1 MIHALPETIS
11 LYSSA
16 SRATVS
22 SLIRDMRLEKTDLNF
37 LVTKMSNMTFD
48 LNYTG
53 AKVASFSLLTKEAMV
68 DAFRNAYLR
77 MQNLFNAANATGI
90 ALNSIVSVFD
100 SEIQKVEEDLDKLQV
115 FIDNY
120 EFISGKDDL
129 FNANYIEKF
138 DSFLNDYRADGIQFS
153 IPDRDGQDF
162 SETNNAFID
171 PVSGT
176 LKIGKGQDIK
186 NIIRNVKSIKIA
198 TNYNNYTTTNSSFE
212 NLFNDNFFDSWSVTV
227 KSPAILSAQ
236 LKDYIKYFN
245 YDYSAISGAIAAVEI
260 TLQRPINIDT
270 IRFQPN
276 QSTNFKLLQAVVY
289 HNSPLEAN
297 NITPSENYT
306 VLLNNPVLLNRV
318 FDLRFN
324 KKSINKIIFIFNQ
337 QDYVKNNR
345 PPINSELN
353 SKVLDSF
360 VKAVIDDRKNRF
372 SKFQDIIYWFFKRK
386 STVKG
391 ISKNKKTDID
401 YYAYRFPQEFDSYIN
416 NLDQQIKEFNNLI
429 IEDRNVFTNTPVFVN
444 AINSMLNTFSGK
456 YKIFDSDKYIE
467 GITAGSSLFAS
478 GFIMGSS
485 SNGRSTSAQQYDS
498 GALAAPLTSI
508 SSQTSVLES
517 NLGYEYSFSLKSIEF
532 IETLNDNVNK
542 AVFVSKKIPVN
553 GQVVAAKIKPYFFNN
568 NAGVASVNR
577 SILAPAS
584 YELSLSNKPFPSSES
599 DWIPISSYGNTFVQ
613 SEILFTNNITRKGT
627 LRFRAKNDSITLY
640 KDGVLVPRVSANY
653 TYSVNENSIS
663 ISESIFNI
671 NSRFIVS
678 YDLDFS
684 LSPPDEVDF
693 IKKNIILQSLK
704 NYSTED
710 GSGEIFSST
719 NLNASVRLSYAPYVD
734 RDSYSRIIYNKST
747 GTNFISNNA
756 GYNPVRIVLSDGTVA
771 VNLTN
776 YSLSAEKVSFYS
788 TTETLFIQSGRNVVF
803 NRVINQPFTVYY
815 QYIPNDLRFRL
826 IVRKNIID
834 LSDPISVDSVIL
846 KMKTINN
853 DPYYEKLNS
862 LTL

>member
-37 LVTKMSNMTFD
+37 LVTKMSNMTVD

-138 DSFLNDYRADGIQFS
+138 DSFLNDYRADGVQFA
-153 IPDRDGQDF
+153 IPDRDGIPF

-171 PVSGT
+171 SISGT
-176 LKIGKGQDIK
+176 LKIGKGQDVK
-186 NIIRNVKSIKIA
+186 NIIRNIKSIKIA
-198 TNYNNYTTTNSSFE
+198 TNYNNYATTNSNFE
-212 NLFNDNFFDSWSVTV
+212 NLFNDNFSDSWSVTV

-245 YDYSAISGAIAAVEI
+245 YDYSTVSGAMAAVEI
-260 TLQRPINIDT
+260 VLQRPINIDT

-289 HNSPLEAN
+289 HNSPVDAN

-306 VLLNNPVLLNRV
+306 VLLNRPALLNRV

-324 KKSINKIIFIFNQ
+324 KKSVNKIILIFNQ
-337 QDYVKNNR
+337 QDYIKNSR

-372 SKFQDIIYWFFKRK
+372 SRFQDIIYWFFKRK

-416 NLDQQIKEFNNLI
+416 NLDEQIKEFNNLI
-429 IEDRNVFTNTPVFVN
+429 IEDRNVFSNTPVFVN

-456 YKIFDSDKYIE
+456 YKVFDSDKYIE

-485 SNGRSTSAQQYDS
+485 TNARSRSDQQYDT
-498 GALAAPLTSI
+498 GALAPPVASLN
-508 SSQTSVLES
+508 SQLSVLET

-532 IETLNDNVNK
+532 IETLNEDTNK

-553 GQVVAAKIKPYFFNN
+553 GQIIAAKIKPYFFNN
-568 NAGVASVNR
+568 NAAVSNVNR
-577 SILAPAS
+577 DILAPAS
-584 YELSLSNKPFPSSES
+584 YELSLSNKPLPSSES
-599 DWIPISSYGNTFVQ
+599 DWIPVSTYGNTFVQ
-613 SEILFTNNITRKGT
+613 SEILFTNNVTRKGT
-627 LRFRAKNDSITLY
+627 LRFKAKNDSIILY

-653 TYSVNENSIS
+653 SYSLNENSIS

-678 YDLDFS
+678 YDLDFAS
-684 LSPPDEVDF
+684 AAPDEVDF
-693 IKKNIILQSLK
+693 IKRNVVLQSLK
-704 NYSTED
+704 NYSSED
-710 GSGEIFSST
+710 GSGETFAST
-719 NLNASVRLSYAPYVD
+719 DLNASVRLSYSPYVD

-756 GYNPVRIVLSDGTVA
+756 GYNPVRVILSDGTVA
-771 VNLTN
+771 INLTN
-776 YSLSAEKVSFYS
+776 YSLSTEKVSFYS
-788 TTETLFIQSGRNVVF
+788 TTETLFIQSGRNLVF
-803 NRVINQPFTVYY
+803 NRPINQPFTVYY

-826 IVRKNIID
+826 VIRKNIID
-834 LSDPISVDSVIL
+834 SSDPISVDSVIL

>member
-37 LVTKMSNMTFD
+37 LVTKMSNMTVD
-48 LNYTG
+48 LNYSG
-53 AKVASFSLLTKEAMV
+53 AKVPAFALLTKEAMV

-90 ALNSIVSVFD
+90 ALNSIVGVFS
-100 SEIQKVEEDLDKLQV
+100 SEIEKVEEDLDKLQV

-138 DSFLNDYRADGIQFS
+138 DSFFNDYRADGTQFP
-153 IPDRDGQDF
+153 IPDRDGVSF
-162 SETNNAFID
+162 GETNNAYID

-176 LKIGKGQDIK
+176 LKIGKGQDVK
-186 NIIRNVKSIKIA
+186 NIIRNIKSINI
-198 TNYNNYTTTNSSFE
+198 TNNYNNYVTTDSSFE

-227 KSPAILSAQ
+227 KAPAILSAQ

-245 YDYSAISGAIAAVEI
+245 YDYSNVSGAVSAVEI
-260 TLQRPINIDT
+260 NLQRPINIDT

-276 QSTNFKLLQAVVY
+276 QSTNFRLLQAVVY
-289 HNSPLEAN
+289 HNSPVDAN
-297 NITPSENYT
+297 NIAPSENYT
-306 VLLNNPVLLNRV
+306 VLLNGPALLNRV

-324 KKSINKIIFIFNQ
+324 KKSIKKIIFIFNQ
-337 QDYVKNNR
+337 QDYVKNSR
-345 PPINSELN
+345 SPINSELN
-353 SKVLDSF
+353 SKALDSF
-360 VKAVIDDRKNRF
+360 VKAVINDRKARF

-401 YYAYRFPQEFDSYIN
+401 YYAYRFPQEFDSYIY
-416 NLDQQIKEFNNLI
+416 NLDEQIKEFNNLT
-429 IEDRNVFTNTPVFVN
+429 IEDKNVFTNTPIFVN
-444 AINSMLNTFSGK
+444 AINTMLNTFSGK

-467 GITAGSSLFAS
+467 GITAGSSLFSS
-478 GFIMGSS
+478 GFMLGSS
-485 SNGRSTSAQQYDS
+485 SNARSTGYQQYDT
-498 GALAAPLTSI
+498 GALAPPLTSI
-508 SSQTSVLES
+508 DSQLSVLES

-532 IETLNDNVNK
+532 IETLNQNTDK
-542 AVFVSKKIPVN
+542 AVFVSRKIPVN
-553 GQVVAAKIKPYFFNN
+553 GQVVAAKAKPYFLNN
-568 NAGVASVNR
+568 NAGVSNVDRN
-577 SILAPAS
+577 ILAPAS
-584 YELSLSNKPFPSSES
+584 YELSLSNKPIPSSES
-599 DWIPISSYGNTFVQ
+599 DWIPISSHGNTFVQ
-613 SEILFTNNITRKGT
+613 SEILFTNDITRKAQ
-627 LRFRAKNDSITLY
+627 LRFKAKNDSIALY
-640 KDGVLVPRVSANY
+640 KDGVLIPRVSTNY
-653 TYSVNENSIS
+653 IYSTADNTIS
-663 ISESIFNI
+663 ISQDVFNI

-684 LSPPDEVDF
+684 GSAPDEVDF
-693 IKKNIILQSLK
+693 IKRNVILQSLT
-704 NYSTED
+704 NYSSENS
-710 GSGEIFSST
+710 SGEMFGSTDINSS
-719 NLNASVRLSYAPYVD
+719 VKLSYSPYVD

-747 GTNFISNNA
+747 GTTFVSNNA
-756 GYNPVRIVLSDGTVA
+756 GYSPVTVILSDGTVA
-771 VNLTN
+771 INLTN
-776 YSLSAEKVSFYS
+776 YSLSSEKVSFYS
-788 TTETLFIQSGRNVVF
+788 TEETLFIQSGRNLVF
-803 NRVINQPFTVYY
+803 NRPINQPFTVYY
-815 QYIPNDLRFRL
+815 QYIPNNLRFRL
-826 IVRKNIID
+826 VIRKNIID
-834 LSDPISVDSVIL
+834 SSDPISVDSIII